1 MVKMESYWPRYTLTF
16 QRDCL
21 RLAKDLNT
29 LNLSFSF
36 SQFYPFY
43 VNEGQIIC
51 SCKKTNVWKLPGPS
65 SLKRADMVLEPE
77 IVYWME

>member
-1 MVKMESYWPRYTLTF
+1 MESYWPMYTLTF
-16 QRDCL
+16 QRDSL

-29 LNLSFSF
+29 LNLSFYS

-51 SCKKTNVWKLPGPS
+51 SSNKTNIWKLPGPN
-65 SLKRADMVLEPE
+65 SLKCADMVLEPE